1 MRMARLPL
9 VTSMLALAS
18 LLAVSC
24 TDTEARCRPVPDRLA
39 TSIERGLLVERED
52 LPDTRRA
59 PEGPYVLEHLGA
71 VRSGDLWYVSGHVR
85 GRGLEGVDAIG
96 TWAVGTLGE
105 PGAIHTAEGIARALS
120 RYGYGPLPAPGES
133 GFDRWGIGGSR
144 RCSHLERMAAQGY

>member
-24 TDTEARCRPVPDRLA
+24 TDAEARCRPVPPRLA
-39 TSIERGLLVERED
+39 TSIERGLSVGRED

-59 PEGPYVLEHLGA
+59 PEGPYELEHLGA

-85 GRGLEGVDAIG
+85 GRGLDGVDAIG
-96 TWAVGTLGE
+96 TWAVGTLE
-105 PGAIHTAEGIARALS
+105 HPGPIHSAEGIARALS
-120 RYGYGPLPAPGES
+120 RYDYGPLPAPGES
-133 GFDRWGIGGSR
+133 GFNTWGVGGSR
-144 RCSHLERMAAQGY
+144 RCSQLGRMMAEGY